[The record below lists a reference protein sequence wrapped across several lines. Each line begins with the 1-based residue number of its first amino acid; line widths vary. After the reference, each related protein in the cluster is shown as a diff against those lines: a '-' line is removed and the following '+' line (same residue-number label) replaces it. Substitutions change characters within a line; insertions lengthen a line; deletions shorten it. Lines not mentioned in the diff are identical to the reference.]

1 MRSLSRVAIVLLVL
15 NGMASVGRTAPP
27 GRRDANGM
35 LHLGLGDH
43 NMTFSD
49 KDVEILLSTYPI
61 RKVVDAE
68 KTEFKKMVA
77 LTIWTKKQWI
87 HGREMDK
94 WLDPARRKNAVEILK
109 KAHLGGRFN
118 CLYYSTVLSTCGIA
132 VGYRARRVC
141 IDGHVVS
148 EFWSRER
155 KKWIMLDPDANVH
168 FELQGVPMSSYEL
181 HQAVLNKKISD
192 VKMIQHKPLPASKK
206 PVQFAEKRV
215 ICINRFKLL
224 KFYY

>member
-1 MRSLSRVAIVLLVL
+1 
-15 NGMASVGRTAPP
+15 MASCGRAAPP

-35 LHLGLGDH
+35 LHLGQGDH
-43 NMTFSD
+43 NMTFSEND
-49 KDVEILLSTYPI
+49 IEILLNKYPI

-77 LTIWTKKQWI
+77 LTIWVKKQWI
-87 HGREMDK
+87 HGKEMDK
-94 WLDPARRKNAVEILK
+94 WLDPDRRKNAVEILK

-132 VGYRARRVC
+132 LGYRTRRVC

-148 EFWSRER
+148 EFWSKES
-155 KKWIMLDPDANVH
+155 KKWIMLDSDANIH

-181 HQAVLNKKISD
+181 HQAVLNKKISE
-192 VKMIQHKPLPASKK
+192 VKMIQHQPMPATMKTE
-206 PVQFAEKRV
+206 QFGEKR
-215 ICINRFKLL
+215 IMRIGRFREL

>member
-1 MRSLSRVAIVLLVL
+1 
-15 NGMASVGRTAPP
+15 
-27 GRRDANGM
+27 
-35 LHLGLGDH
+35 
-43 NMTFSD
+43 
-49 KDVEILLSTYPI
+49 
-61 RKVVDAE
+61 
-68 KTEFKKMVA
+68 MVA
-77 LTIWTKKQWI
+77 LTVWVKKQWI

-118 CLYYSTVLSTCGIA
+118 CLYYATVLSTCGIA
-132 VGYRARRVC
+132 LDYRARRVC

-148 EFWSRER
+148 EFWSKDR
-155 KKWIMLDPDANVH
+155 KKWIMLDPDANAH

-192 VKMIQHKPLPASKK
+192 VKMIQHKPLPATMK
-206 PVQFAEKRV
+206 PEQFEEKRLMR
-215 ICINRFKLL
+215 IKRFNLL

>member
-1 MRSLSRVAIVLLVL
+1 MRSLGKLAIVLLAL
-15 NGMASVGRTAPP
+15 SAMASVGRTAPP

-35 LHLGLGDH
+35 LHLGQGDH
-43 NMTFSD
+43 NMTFSEQ
-49 KDVEILLSTYPI
+49 DVEILLDTYPI

-148 EFWSRER
+148 EFWSKER
-155 KKWIMLDPDANVH
+155 KKWIMLDSDANVH

-181 HQAVLNKKISD
+181 HQAVLKKKISD

-206 PVQFAEKRV
+206 PVQFAEKRL

>member
-1 MRSLSRVAIVLLVL
+1 MRSLNIVAIVLLAL

-27 GRRDANGM
+27 GRRDANGV

-43 NMTFSD
+43 NMKFSD
-49 KDVEILLSTYPI
+49 KDIGTLLSKYPI
-61 RKVVDAE
+61 RKIVDAE

-77 LTIWTKKQWI
+77 LTVWVKKQWI
-87 HGREMDK
+87 HGKEMDK
-94 WLDPARRKNAVEILK
+94 WLDPDRRKNAVEILK

-148 EFWSRER
+148 EFWSKDR
-155 KKWIMLDPDANVH
+155 KKWIMLDSDANAH

-181 HQAVLNKKISD
+181 HQAVLTKKISE
-192 VKMIQHKPLPASKK
+192 VKMIQHKPLPATMK
-206 PVQFAEKRV
+206 PEQFVEKRLMR
-215 ICINRFKLL
+215 INRFRLL

>member
-1 MRSLSRVAIVLLVL
+1 MKSLNRLAIVLLVL
-15 NGMASVGRTAPP
+15 NGTASVGRTASPD
-27 GRRDANGM
+27 RRDANGM
-35 LHLGLGDH
+35 LHLGQGDH
-43 NMTFSD
+43 NMKFSE
-49 KDVEILLSTYPI
+49 KDIEILLNKYPI
-61 RKVVDAE
+61 RKVVDTE
-68 KTEFKKMVA
+68 KTEFEKMVA

-109 KAHLGGRFN
+109 KANMGGRFN

-148 EFWSRER
+148 EFWSKER
-155 KKWIMLDPDANVH
+155 KKWIMLDADANVH
-168 FELQGVPMSSYEL
+168 FELHGVPMSSYEL
-181 HQAVLNKKISD
+181 HQAVLKKKISE
-192 VKMIQHKPLPASKK
+192 VRMIQHKPLPASKK
-206 PVQFAEKRV
+206 PVQFAEKRLD
-215 ICINRFKLL
+215 CINRFKLL

>member
-1 MRSLSRVAIVLLVL
+1 MKSLNRLAIVLLVL
-15 NGMASVGRTAPP
+15 NGTASVGRTAPP

-35 LHLGLGDH
+35 LHLGKGDH
-43 NMTFSD
+43 RMTFSK

-61 RKVVDAE
+61 RKVVNAE

-148 EFWSRER
+148 EFWSKER
-155 KKWIMLDPDANVH
+155 KKWIMLDSDANVH
-168 FELQGVPMSSYEL
+168 FELKGVPMSSFEL
-181 HQAVLNKKISD
+181 HQAVLKKATSD
-192 VKMIQHKPLPASKK
+192 VKMIQHKPLPATMKRG
-206 PVQFAEKRV
+206 QFAEKRLLR
-215 ICINRFKLL
+215 INRFKTL

>member
-1 MRSLSRVAIVLLVL
+1 
-15 NGMASVGRTAPP
+15 
-27 GRRDANGM
+27 
-35 LHLGLGDH
+35 
-43 NMTFSD
+43 
-49 KDVEILLSTYPI
+49 
-61 RKVVDAE
+61 
-68 KTEFKKMVA
+68 MVA

>member
-1 MRSLSRVAIVLLVL
+1 MRYILKIAVVLLAL
-15 NGMASVGRTAPP
+15 HGMASCGRTAPP
-27 GRRDANGM
+27 SRRDANGM
-35 LHLGLGDH
+35 LHYGRGDH

-49 KDVEILLSTYPI
+49 KDIEILLSKYPI

-68 KTEFKKMVA
+68 KTEIEKMVA
-77 LTIWTKKQWI
+77 LTIWAKQQWI

-148 EFWSRER
+148 EFWSKER
-155 KKWIMLDPDANVH
+155 KKWIMLDSDANVH
-168 FELQGVPMSSYEL
+168 FELKGVPMSSYEL
-181 HQAVLNKKISD
+181 HQAVLNKKISE
-192 VKMIQHKPLPASKK
+192 VKMIQHKPLPATMK
-206 PVQFAEKRV
+206 PEQFAEKRLMR
-215 ICINRFKLL
+215 IKRFIKL